1 MNEGDFDFNITVVG
15 LGLIGGS
22 YAKALSKLNPKR
34 LYGIDVNKESLDN
47 ALKMGIIDQGFTDG
61 SIALKKSH
69 LIIIALYPNDAI
81 KFIQDNVQ
89 NIKPGSIITDTCGLK
104 QDIIERAN
112 KILPDTIEFV
122 GGHPIAGKE
131 SQGFTCSSEKIFL
144 DTNYIITPTPN
155 NSEKNIKLIENMA
168 KAIGC
173 KNVVKISP
181 AKHDKII
188 SLTSQLPHIIA
199 IALMNCDIDSD
210 IGKSFI
216 GGSYIDATRVA
227 TINIKLW
234 IELITENSDNL
245 IIEIEKF
252 ENTLAKL
259 KQAIKGKDNS
269 TLKDILASSSLK
281 RKRMLVNENSK
292 H

>member
-1 MNEGDFDFNITVVG
+1 MSEGDFDFNITVVG

-22 YAKALSKLNPKR
+22 YAKALSNLNPKR
-34 LYGIDVNKESLDN
+34 LYGVDVNKESLNN
-47 ALKMGIIDQGFTDG
+47 ALKMGIIDEGFTDG

-89 NIKPGSIITDTCGLK
+89 NLKQGSIITDTCGLK
-104 QDIIERAN
+104 QDIIERATR
-112 KILPDTIEFV
+112 ILPDTIEFV

-131 SQGFTCSSEKIFL
+131 SQGFECSSEKIFL
-144 DTNYIITPTPN
+144 DTNYIITPTQR

-173 KNVVKISP
+173 KNVVRVSP

-199 IALMNCDIDSD
+199 ITLMNSYIDSD
-210 IGKSFI
+210 IGNSFI
-216 GGSYIDATRVA
+216 GGSYKDATRVA
-227 TINIKLW
+227 TINTKLW
-234 IELITENSDNL
+234 IELITQNSDNL
-245 IIEIEKF
+245 VIEIEKF

-269 TLKDILASSSLK
+269 TLGDILASSSLK
-281 RKRMLVNENSK
+281 RKRMLVNENAK

>member
-1 MNEGDFDFNITVVG
+1 MSEGDFDFNITVVG

-22 YAKALSKLNPKR
+22 YAKALSNLNLKR
-34 LYGIDVNKESLDN
+34 LYGVDINKESLDN
-47 ALKMGIIDQGFTDG
+47 ALKMGIIDEGFTDG

-89 NIKPGSIITDTCGLK
+89 NLKQGSIITDTCGLK
-104 QDIIERAN
+104 QDIIERATR
-112 KILPDTIEFV
+112 ILPDTIEFV

-131 SQGFTCSSEKIFL
+131 SQGFECSSEKIFL
-144 DTNYIITPTPN
+144 DTNYIITPTQRN
-155 NSEKNIKLIENMA
+155 TEKNIKLIENMA

-173 KNVVKISP
+173 KNVVRVSP

-199 IALMNCDIDSD
+199 ITLMNSYIDSD
-210 IGKSFI
+210 IGNSFI
-216 GGSYIDATRVA
+216 GGSYKDATRVA
-227 TINIKLW
+227 TINTKLW
-234 IELITENSDNL
+234 IELITQNSDNL
-245 IIEIEKF
+245 VIEIEKF

-269 TLKDILASSSLK
+269 TLGDILASSSLK
-281 RKRMLVNENSK
+281 RKRMLVNENAK

>member
-1 MNEGDFDFNITVVG
+1 MSEGDFDFNITVVG

-22 YAKALSKLNPKR
+22 YAKALSNLNLKR
-34 LYGIDVNKESLDN
+34 LYGVDINKESLDN
-47 ALKMGIIDQGFTDG
+47 ALKMGIIDEGFTDG

-89 NIKPGSIITDTCGLK
+89 NLKQGSIITDTCGLK
-104 QDIIERAN
+104 QDIIERATR
-112 KILPDTIEFV
+112 ILPDTIEFV

-131 SQGFTCSSEKIFL
+131 SQGFKCSSEKIFL
-144 DTNYIITPTPN
+144 DTNYIITPTQR

-173 KNVVKISP
+173 KNVVRVSP

-199 IALMNCDIDSD
+199 ITLMNSYIDSD
-210 IGKSFI
+210 IGNSFI
-216 GGSYIDATRVA
+216 GGSYKDATRVA
-227 TINIKLW
+227 TINTKLW
-234 IELITENSDNL
+234 IELITQNSDNL
-245 IIEIEKF
+245 VIEIEKF

-269 TLKDILASSSLK
+269 TLGDILASSSLK
-281 RKRMLVNENSK
+281 RKRMLVNENAK

>member
-1 MNEGDFDFNITVVG
+1 MSEGDFDFNITVVG

-22 YAKALSKLNPKR
+22 YAKALSNLNPKR
-34 LYGIDVNKESLDN
+34 LYGVDVNKESLDN
-47 ALKMGIIDQGFTDG
+47 ALKIGIIDEGFTDG

-89 NIKPGSIITDTCGLK
+89 NLKQGSIITDTCGLK
-104 QDIIERAN
+104 QDIIERATR
-112 KILPDTIEFV
+112 ILPDTIEFV

-131 SQGFTCSSEKIFL
+131 SQGFECSSEKIFL
-144 DTNYIITPTPN
+144 DTNYIITPTQK

-173 KNVVKISP
+173 KNVVRVSP

-199 IALMNCDIDSD
+199 ITLMNSYIDSD
-210 IGKSFI
+210 IGNAFI
-216 GGSYIDATRVA
+216 GGSYKDATRVA
-227 TINIKLW
+227 TINTQLW

-245 IIEIEKF
+245 VIEIEKF

-269 TLKDILASSSLK
+269 TLRDILASSSLK
-281 RKRMLVNENSK
+281 RKRMLVNENAK

>member
-22 YAKALSKLNPKR
+22 YAKALSKLKPKM
-34 LYGIDVNKESLDN
+34 LYGIDVNKESLEN

-61 SIALKKSH
+61 CIALKKSH

-81 KFIQDNVQ
+81 NFIRDNIQ
-89 NIKPGSIITDTCGLK
+89 NINPGSIITDTCGLK
-104 QDIIERAN
+104 QNIIERVN
-112 KILPDTIEFV
+112 SILPDTIEFV

-131 SQGFTCSSEKIFL
+131 SQGFRCSSEKIFL
-144 DTNYIITPTPN
+144 DTNYIITPTPKN
-155 NSEKNIKLIENMA
+155 NEKNIKLIENMA

-173 KNVVKISP
+173 KNVVRISP

-199 IALMNCDIDSD
+199 VTLMNSYIDSD

-269 TLKDILASSSLK
+269 TLGDILASSSLK
-281 RKRMLVNENSK
+281 RKRMLVNENPK